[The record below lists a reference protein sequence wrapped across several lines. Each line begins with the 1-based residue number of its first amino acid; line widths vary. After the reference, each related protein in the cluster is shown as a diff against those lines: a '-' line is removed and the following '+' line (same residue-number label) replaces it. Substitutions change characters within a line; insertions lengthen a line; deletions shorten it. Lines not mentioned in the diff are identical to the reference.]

1 MLPYVYTCD
10 AVSAE
15 AIWLRSFIF
24 KSDLRLADRFI
35 CHKQTLTSNCT
46 LPSWFCERLS
56 YIHASTY
63 LCVNLCLNCYM
74 SKRACHTITNYLN
87 ENHWQVRQV
96 ITGCAHTYISGPA
109 MQNWICKKHFSP
121 PPGFFSSSLLSSL
134 YPPPLSSFAL
144 HPSFS
149 ACQLNDCCSFL
160 SVSLSQQVTCNVSLP
175 SLILSLLHVFIN
187 CLCKYSLH
195 LDYSLCT

>member
-109 MQNWICKKHFSP
+109 MQNWICKKHFFP
-121 PPGFFSSSLLSSL
+121 PSWVLLLFSLEFSLSTTSLFLCSSSLL
-134 YPPPLSSFAL
+134 LS
-144 HPSFS
+144 
-149 ACQLNDCCSFL
+149 L
-160 SVSLSQQVTCNVSLP
+160 SVKWLL
-175 SLILSLLHVFIN
+175 LI
-187 CLCKYSLH
+187 
-195 LDYSLCT
+195 SLCLSKSASHLQCISPFTHIVTITHLH